1 MHYRKM
7 FDPKQHLCAADLEGR
22 DVTLEIARVSKG
34 EVEGEK
40 GLKNRKPIV
49 SFKESKRTL
58 VLNVTM
64 CRVLNSMFGSAETD
78 DWENKR
84 ITLYPTTTDLKGEKV
99 ECIRIRPTLPPPAS
113 KKDAQLKPDDAPE
126 VAA

>member
-22 DVTLEIARVSKG
+22 DITLEIAQVTSG

-40 GLKNRKPIV
+40 GRKNKKPIV
-49 SFKESKRTL
+49 AFKESKRTL

-64 CRVLNSMFGSAETD
+64 CKTLKSLFGSSETS
-78 DWENKR
+78 DWHNKR
-84 ITLYPTTTDLKGEKV
+84 ITLFPTTTEFSGEKV